1 MPFRDKEWE
10 DFQRSCD
17 FFPAYSDYLYGP
29 DERLVVTQEPGL
41 HPQMYPALTFAPTQ
55 YTNSMPS
62 RSYNTSEHYH
72 VQDSAASRRQS
83 LRRQTPGHET
93 FSGASSA
100 RNSPGLDMRS
110 EMGSPVGAFKRQQ
123 GAHKIPQKAT
133 KKRKLS
139 SAPRNAARPQVA
151 SSPSLSLRSVRS
163 TRQQAQ
169 TKQTPASAEP
179 SLLRTS
185 STTDIDCSFT
195 PALLGQS
202 SAMSPA
208 TKIIPQQGCL
218 TQQLKQAAG
227 YRGAFT
233 AKPEPTR
240 YLHPHQSPQPSVEQ
254 PYYDTACYPQQQIPP
269 SPTTTYQ
276 LYTPPQS
283 TSQPQMSPAQQ
294 QPVNDTYA
302 TMQPH
307 LSLQLRQ
314 NINRHLPK
322 VWKCLQIAQ
331 DTTVSADDMEAQ
343 KEKMQAN
350 EWLMMFKRSLPPD
363 GHYYMVQVVCHM
375 ISENKAG
382 RWPLAFLG
390 SGNMEQQGQG
400 WCG

>member
-139 SAPRNAARPQVA
+139 SAPRNAARPQ
-151 SSPSLSLRSVRS
+151 
-163 TRQQAQ
+163 
-169 TKQTPASAEP
+169 
-179 SLLRTS
+179 
-185 STTDIDCSFT
+185 
-195 PALLGQS
+195 
-202 SAMSPA
+202 
-208 TKIIPQQGCL
+208 
-218 TQQLKQAAG
+218 
-227 YRGAFT
+227 
-233 AKPEPTR
+233 
-240 YLHPHQSPQPSVEQ
+240 
-254 PYYDTACYPQQQIPP
+254 
-269 SPTTTYQ
+269 
-276 LYTPPQS
+276 
-283 TSQPQMSPAQQ
+283 
-294 QPVNDTYA
+294 PVNDTYP